1 MAAFMAPLSGQPLIP
16 VFIRGACT
24 KRGGHENVALK
35 VRSIFISLKRR
46 RGGREACK
54 YSARDA
60 DNSSSSPAKN
70 VHYVGTDEG
79 TGIWRVELT
88 WSNCSHTPLSTF
100 RPMRWGREP
109 SECES
114 KLEPSF
120 QFKWFLA
127 PNFQA
132 LHCWCFVPNTWRIQ
146 GVRRRHEFTGLL

>member
-54 YSARDA
+54 YSAQDA
-60 DNSSSSPAKN
+60 DKSSSSPAKK
-70 VHYVGTDEG
+70 VHYVGTIEG
-79 TGIWRVELT
+79 TGRWRVGLT

-100 RPMRWGREP
+100 RQRDGEENLQTVNLNWSLLSNSNGSLLLIFRPFIVDVSCRIP
-109 SECES
+109 DA
-114 KLEPSF
+114 
-120 QFKWFLA
+120 FK
-127 PNFQA
+127 
-132 LHCWCFVPNTWRIQ
+132 VS
-146 GVRRRHEFTGLL
+146 